1 MLLNRVKVLLGIT
14 NNDNE
19 ELLREIIEITEAKIL
34 NYINSSELPR
44 QLEFVLVELSI
55 KRFNRI
61 GSEGFTSETVDG
73 KTMSYEESEF
83 EGYEKYL
90 DDYICKNNINK
101 GGKLLNQLPILIQV
115 AMEVECQELLKK
127 IYIEKWYWLCP
138 IELFYRA

>member
-1 MLLNRVKVLLGIT
+1 MLLNRIKVLLGIT

-34 NYINSSELPR
+34 NYINSSELPK
-44 QLEFVLVELSI
+44 QLEFILVELSI

-101 GGKLLNQLPILIQV
+101 GFKLIWDLI
-115 AMEVECQELLKK
+115 
-127 IYIEKWYWLCP
+127 P
-138 IELFYRA
+138 

>member
-1 MLLNRVKVLLGIT
+1 MLLNRVKVLLGIA

-19 ELLREIIEITEAKIL
+19 ELLREIIEITKSKIL
-34 NYINSSELPR
+34 SYINEIEIPIE
-44 QLEFVLVELSI
+44 LEFVLVELSI

-90 DDYICKNNINK
+90 DDYICRNNTNK
-101 GGKLLNQLPILIQV
+101 GFRLI
-115 AMEVECQELLKK
+115 
-127 IYIEKWYWLCP
+127 
-138 IELFYRA
+138 